1 MYSGLTENLYIWWCY
16 VYRNRYSA
24 EKLEVVQKYNHCLN
38 CSQEGHSVVSC
49 TSEKVYRLSDAMQ
62 SIVMIC
68 TLVKISQIFVEL
80 LFFSCFLDNF
90 DA

>member
-1 MYSGLTENLYIWWCY
+1 MGSLRTFTYGGVMFIETGIL
-16 VYRNRYSA
+16 
-24 EKLEVVQKYNHCLN
+24 LEVVQKYNHCLN

-68 TLVKISQIFVEL
+68 TLVKFFEIFVQL